1 MDFSSKYTLSRHT
14 KAVNVLAV
22 SRHGALLL
30 SGGNDSRI
38 VVWNLLSGEMIQ
50 EIFTPAAGY
59 ISAITWMDVDDG
71 GETMFAF
78 GASDGNIQV
87 YERSNN
93 ALFGFQSTTTSHSG
107 TVEALA
113 WDPVHRRLASA
124 AGGRPHL
131 WTLTQDKSL
140 ATIIIISQTEKQPYI
155 ARTVHFHDNGASL
168 LVSFLESGEIFCYS
182 IEPWDLKWCK
192 KVQGR
197 IGNAVL

>member
-1 MDFSSKYTLSRHT
+1 KYTLSRHT

-30 SGGNDSRI
+30 RESWIGNDSRI
-38 VVWNLLSGEMIQ
+38 VVWNLVSGEMIQ

-59 ISAITWMDVDDG
+59 ISAITWMDGDDG
-71 GETMFAF
+71 GETTFAF

-87 YERSNN
+87 YERSNDVSHR
-93 ALFGFQSTTTSHSG
+93 STTMSHSG
-107 TVEALA
+107 AVESLA

-140 ATIIIISQTEKQPYI
+140 AIIIISQTEKQPYI
-155 ARTVHFHDNGASL
+155 ARTVHFYDNGASL
-168 LVSFLESGEIFCYS
+168 LVSFLESGEM
-182 IEPWDLKWCK
+182 
-192 KVQGR
+192 
-197 IGNAVL
+197 